1 MTDPCNIS
9 NYFLR
14 DTKRKL
20 AIPLL
25 QTIVKKIVFLAQFFG
40 IAFLYIDKGQAK
52 SVRVLSANNSSGD
65 LQGTYVKQT
74 KTPSLIRFCDK
85 DKGKVLE
92 VLILKQ
98 VIQFQ
103 GVFNMVFL

>member
-1 MTDPCNIS
+1 MADRCNIS

-20 AIPLL
+20 AIPLPQTNVKKNSFSGAVLWNSLPIYSPAASEVSRGFEGWL
-25 QTIVKKIVFLAQFFG
+25 QTILP
-40 IAFLYIDKGQAK
+40 
-52 SVRVLSANNSSGD
+52 GD
-65 LQGTYVKQT
+65 LHGTYVKQT
-74 KTPSLIRFCDK
+74 KALNLIRFCDK

-92 VLILKQ
+92 TLILKQ

-103 GVFNMVFL
+103 AS